1 MTYGVKALRQIQL
14 HREDTQG
21 IASTDFTPW
30 RGTGV
35 LEDVRETVFPEED
48 IGIFGGVDRVY
59 TPKTGGKLTLDEV
72 EATFEQLPHIFDAAI
87 YAATPTT
94 DASSG
99 VIRTWTFPLVST
111 DAKSSTD
118 LQTYSFKFGDNAEVE
133 QAHFGYV
140 SDFTITG
147 SAGEGLMAGATF
159 MTRDVSTDGNGFETV
174 TVPTVEEILFSKG
187 KLYINAANESFG
199 LTQKTGTLLSMSLN
213 VTTGWQGI
221 YTADGRSD
229 FSFIKQVQPEIV
241 LELTFEHDG
250 TAQAEKAAWRAGTA
264 RLLQLKFEGARLTT
278 TDAGAT
284 YDVKTFIINLAGKW
298 EKFDALDEIDGDD
311 VVTGTFRARYNA
323 TAAKFAEFIVV
334 NEVDTM
340 PG

>member
-21 IASTDFTPW
+21 TASTDFTPW

-35 LEDVRETVFPEED
+35 LEDIRETVFPEED

-59 TPKTGGKLTLDEV
+59 TAKTGGQLTLDEV
-72 EATFEQLPHIFDAAI
+72 EATFEQLPHIFDAGI
-87 YAATPTT
+87 YSATATT

-99 VIRTWTFPLVST
+99 YIRTWTFPLVST
-111 DAKSSTD
+111 DSKSSTD
-118 LQTYSFKFGDNAEVE
+118 LQTYSFKFGDNTEVE
-133 QAHFGYV
+133 QAHFGFV
-140 SDFTITG
+140 SEFTISG
-147 SAGEGLMAGATF
+147 SAGEALMAGATF
-159 MTRDVSTDGNGFETV
+159 LTREVSTDNDGFETV

-187 KLYINAANESFG
+187 KLYIDAAGGTIGS
-199 LTQKTGTLLSMSLN
+199 TQKSGTLLSMNLT
-213 VTTGWQGI
+213 VTTGWQAI
-221 YTADGRSD
+221 HTADGRSD

-241 LELTFEHDG
+241 LEVTFEHDG

-264 RLLQLKFEGARLTT
+264 RLIQLKFEGTALST
-278 TDAGAT
+278 TDAGAS

-298 EKFDALDEIDGDD
+298 EKFDALDEQDGDD

-323 TAAKFAEFIVV
+323 TAARFAQFIIA
-334 NEVDTM
+334 NEVETM